1 MVLATRWHS
10 PSLSLYA
17 TRGRSSGPS
26 HHRRLCCP
34 SGSIGT
40 MTASDAL
47 PATPPFPGSSPV
59 IGTVL
64 SADSQPLRP
73 GRASPVPAVTF
84 RTFRAHYA
92 GEFLVAAIQALH
104 HFHGLRPERAG
115 SALPLPRANAGTLTT
130 PQASLDAADRSVAS
144 PMGLLTLGFDPDRFQ
159 SEPPACYRASWQL
172 PGPDLHRLATTSF
185 RSGQLLDKHLLTTG
199 RTLIPGV
206 NEPRA

>member
-1 MVLATRWHS
+1 
-10 PSLSLYA
+10 
-17 TRGRSSGPS
+17 
-26 HHRRLCCP
+26 
-34 SGSIGT
+34 

-115 SALPLPRANAGTLTT
+115 SALPLPRKNAGTLTT
-130 PQASLDAADRSVAS
+130 PQASLNAADRSVA
-144 PMGLLTLGFDPDRFQ
+144 PPKGLLTLGFDPDRFQ

-199 RTLIPGV
+199 RTPMNRCKSREGSTT
-206 NEPRA
+206 